1 MQAEALKEKL
11 PGFAFLVQDFPVEL
25 GAPQQ
30 NKTSSS
36 NGSHIPLKNDTAA
49 GKSRNMSITTKTI
62 TTDAASKK
70 DLLNE
75 YCRIAVHYGPHGEIG
90 NMDDAQ
96 RQMLVYFEDLSIESI
111 DELQDLK
118 GCKSAIEK
126 FPSWMYTAL
135 YDSNAV
141 ASAWKGRVQT
151 SAAATGNVGKDQNS
165 SSDLNS
171 NSDSESTSGSLDDEN
186 DIVPDSVPNHPDFL
200 VLPMTPPL
208 AFELSQF
215 LERAGGFN
223 KFDVSQR
230 KIRTLIASNLK
241 ASGPNLYQFI
251 LSPAVPQ
258 AGSGMDQDALNQVHF
273 MEYCHKVETT
283 SEWVTNV
290 EINIAAKIF
299 DVTFFIWQ
307 FNSTEGYSYYNR
319 IGTGKNV
326 IHLGF
331 ESELHYHLL
340 LHCSDPVS
348 INRLLPYLK
357 ATPVVVHTSPFQGQR
372 AMVAVGIYGDGNC
385 FYTALAAAALALDH
399 PISRTFEEPVSNE
412 LVAVYWSDISTMS
425 IMDLPSRACITDT
438 LKSTYILYEHLC
450 AAAGRPLTTPRSV
463 VYDGTIQSAVL
474 LVAPAGIDA
483 LRLHQDTV
491 IIGRTDDYR
500 DLIKTKNSIDAVAFE
515 VHKKLG
521 YRPLISFNKHGMPD
535 LFSGC
540 THIIFDDINV
550 SSETVHAAC
559 QTDGVQIVI
568 CHSRTMKHNLVS
580 VEIKAFRRVKILR
593 VRDHD
598 PAAKDDRSRT
608 ITLLMFV
615 RTEEQSPTED
625 TKVASVISNW
635 IRDAKVAP
643 DPLARASRATDSI
656 VAHGCGSKVQQFRC
670 EEKDVKYVITP
681 QVAVSVFE
689 ADQPAKT
696 FLPNER
702 VMLKGDSRVKEEVVT
717 FLGVVDRQGGSSGSL
732 LIYENSAGSIG
743 ATGSDRLSPSDRSL
757 GSSSKNSKEIAKALR
772 KLLKTTA
779 PLFNSSTAK
788 PTQTPESDPISKKS
802 RDLPIDHDGSTKPML
817 VVPMTKPTPTQ
828 QSDPIFTKVTRQTSA
843 VSPSLV
849 PDHNKNS
856 CDVIK
861 KNLTLEFQNSDVG
874 GSTNDAS
881 LTAPSPVPDQNKKTH
896 PAATQSPIP
905 ARGKSLSSVS
915 DVERSR
921 SPVPLLDG
929 STAKPTPTSE
939 SDHFWKKRG
948 HQDSAATPFLV
959 PDQNKKTRDLPEGS
973 TIKVPAATQSPI
985 PARGKSLSSVSDVE
999 RSISPVPVLDGS
1011 TAKPSPTPESDHISK
1026 KRGHQDSAAAATPFL
1041 VPDQNKKLKS
1051 RDLPDGSTI
1060 KVPAATPSPGP
1071 SGAEDSTGMPD
1082 RKSRQ
1087 KKRGPKKR
1095 GHLKKEGSPKSTGVD
1110 DPSDQSTDDPQL
1122 LGENEDSITVEIL
1135 SDDETEANVAT
1146 DTPVVRRSSSR
1157 LTKKQK
1163 KAREKED
1170 EQLLQIEEQEKGK
1183 QQQIKLD
1190 NMRKEKL
1197 MEAKALVN
1205 RNKTRQ
1211 EKKALAKK
1219 QQQINEAKSTMTAMR
1234 AELKSKDVELK
1245 SKDVEL
1251 KRKEELL
1258 QRGPKPGTERPQDGI
1273 ERQKLSNALELEK
1286 AKRLLDQQLS
1296 AHQEAARNMQAK
1308 ASEDERSERAEYL
1321 ISMRQQFEKLQEG
1334 LNNKQQ
1340 DDFKAQLLHAVERNK
1355 PEPMENVLK
1364 AVAALS
1370 DSLYSG
1376 IAKIQNHQSKPV
1388 EQQFA
1393 SKHPPVCINDLSSKK
1408 LSEWSV
1414 PDVQR
1419 WLAHSNQPDLQS
1431 NAAKHT
1437 VDGKCIILFGVTP
1450 DLVKDIWPSLSKFET
1465 VRLNNSIIAC
1475 RQAYE

>member
-11 PGFAFLVQDFPVEL
+11 PGFAFLVQDFPVK
-25 GAPQQ
+25 QQ
-30 NKTSSS
+30 
-36 NGSHIPLKNDTAA
+36 KNDSAA
-49 GKSRNMSITTKTI
+49 GKSRNM
-62 TTDAASKK
+62 ARAEQKK

-75 YCRIAVHYGPHGEIG
+75 YCRIAVHHGPHGEIG
-90 NMDDAQ
+90 NMDDAR

-135 YDSNAV
+135 YDSSAV
-141 ASAWKGRVQT
+141 TSAWKGRVQI
-151 SAAATGNVGKDQNS
+151 SAAAIGNVGKNQNS
-165 SSDLNS
+165 SSDLYS
-171 NSDSESTSGSLDDEN
+171 NSDSESSSESPDDGN
-186 DIVPDSVPNHPDFL
+186 DLVPDSVPHHPDFL
-200 VLPMTPPL
+200 VLPMTSSL
-208 AFELSQF
+208 ASELDQF

-223 KFDVSQR
+223 QFDVSQR
-230 KIRTLIASNLK
+230 KIRTLVASDLK
-241 ASGPNLYQFI
+241 ASGPNLYEFF

-283 SEWVTNV
+283 SEWATNV

-299 DVTFFIWQ
+299 GVTFFIWQ
-307 FNSTEGYSYYNR
+307 FNSTEGYSYFNR

-331 ESELHYHLL
+331 ESEEHYHLL

-357 ATPVVVHTSPFQGQR
+357 ATPVVVHTSPFQGHR

-385 FYTALAAAALALDH
+385 FYSALAAAALALDH
-399 PISRTFEEPVSNE
+399 PISRTFAEPVSNE
-412 LVAVYWSDISTMS
+412 LVAVYWSDISTMP
-425 IMDLPSRACITDT
+425 IMDLPSRACINDT

-515 VHKKLG
+515 VHRKLG

-550 SSETVHAAC
+550 SSETVHAAL

-568 CHSRTMKHNLVS
+568 CHSRTMRNLVS
-580 VEIKAFRRVKILR
+580 EIKAFRRVKILR

-598 PAAKDDRSRT
+598 PAAEDDRSRT

-656 VAHGCGSKVQQFRC
+656 VAHGCGGKVQQFRC
-670 EEKDVKYVITP
+670 EEKNVKFVITP
-681 QVAVSVFE
+681 RVAVSVFE

-757 GSSSKNSKEIAKALR
+757 GSSSKDSKEIAKALR
-772 KLLKTTA
+772 KLLKKTA

-788 PTQTPESDPISKKS
+788 PTQTPEFDFISKKS
-802 RDLPIDHDGSTKPML
+802 RDLPIDHDGSTKTLL
-817 VVPMTKPTPTQ
+817 VVP
-828 QSDPIFTKVTRQTSA
+828 A

-874 GSTNDAS
+874 GSTTDAS
-881 LTAPSPVPDQNKKTH
+881 LPAPSPVRDQNKT
-896 PAATQSPIP
+896 
-905 ARGKSLSSVS
+905 
-915 DVERSR
+915 
-921 SPVPLLDG
+921 
-929 STAKPTPTSE
+929 
-939 SDHFWKKRG
+939 
-948 HQDSAATPFLV
+948 
-959 PDQNKKTRDLPEGS
+959 TRDLPEGS
-973 TIKVPAATQSPI
+973 TSKVPAATQSPI
-985 PARGKSLSSVSDVE
+985 PVRGKSLSSVSEVE
-999 RSISPVPVLDGS
+999 RSRSPVPLVDGS
-1011 TAKPSPTPESDHISK
+1011 TAKPTPTQESDHISK
-1026 KRGHQDSAAAATPFL
+1026 KRGHQDSAATPFL

-1087 KKRGPKKR
+1087 KKRG
-1095 GHLKKEGSPKSTGVD
+1095 HLKKKGSPKSPGVD

-1122 LGENEDSITVEIL
+1122 LGKNEDSITVEIL
-1135 SDDETEANVAT
+1135 SGDETEANVAT
-1146 DTPVVRRSSSR
+1146 DTHVVRRSSSR

-1163 KAREKED
+1163 KVRENEE
-1170 EQLLQIEEQEKGK
+1170 EQFLQIELGNK
-1183 QQQIKLD
+1183 
-1190 NMRKEKL
+1190 RKEKL
-1197 MEAKALVN
+1197 MEAKVKAN
-1205 RNKTRQ
+1205 QNKTRQ
-1211 EKKALAKK
+1211 EKKKALAKK

-1245 SKDVEL
+1245 RKDA
-1251 KRKEELL
+1251 LL

-1273 ERQKLSNALELEK
+1273 ERQKLSHALELEK
-1286 AKRLLDQQLS
+1286 AKRLLDQQLF

-1308 ASEDERSERAEYL
+1308 VSEDDRSERAEYL
-1321 ISMRQQFEKLQEG
+1321 ISMRQQFDKLQQS
-1334 LNNKQQ
+1334 LNDKQQ
-1340 DDFKAQLLHAVERNK
+1340 DDFKTQLLHAVERNK
-1355 PEPMENVLK
+1355 PEPIENMLK

-1376 IAKIQNHQSKPV
+1376 IAKIQNPQTKPV
-1388 EQQFA
+1388 DQQYA

-1437 VDGKCIILFGVTP
+1437 VDGKCIILFSVNP
-1450 DLVKDIWPSLSKFET
+1450 DLVSDIWPSLSKFEI
-1465 VRLNNSIIAC
+1465 VRLNHSIIAC